1 MSQDLEL
8 KVIPQHVA
16 IIMDGNGR
24 WAQSR
29 GLLRIEGHRRG
40 AQALRATVKAAAEF
54 GVRYLTVFAFST
66 ENWNRPQIEVAAL
79 MKMLRFHLSS
89 TSKEMIENDVR
100 MRFIGDRKR
109 LPSSVLALIEK
120 VEEASAKCSR
130 LELIIALSY
139 GGRAEIVAS
148 AASIARD
155 VLAGKIT
162 LEQIDEAIFS
172 KYLYLPDVP
181 DPDLLIR
188 TSGECRISNFLLWQ
202 LAYAEIVIRDLYW
215 PDFNKDEFFACLKQF
230 AQRHRRYGLTE
241 EQVSLE

>member
-66 ENWNRPQIEVAAL
+66 ENWNRPQKEVAAL

-130 LELIIALSY
+130 L
-139 GGRAEIVAS
+139 
-148 AASIARD
+148 
-155 VLAGKIT
+155 
-162 LEQIDEAIFS
+162 
-172 KYLYLPDVP
+172 
-181 DPDLLIR
+181 
-188 TSGECRISNFLLWQ
+188 
-202 LAYAEIVIRDLYW
+202 
-215 PDFNKDEFFACLKQF
+215 
-230 AQRHRRYGLTE
+230 
-241 EQVSLE
+241 